1 MQNLFCVIISPPITV
16 CSIDVYTKIQQELD
30 YVVMSCTHCI
40 VQGCDALV
48 VGSARILHLEKNK
61 TQAKKKKRK
70 KIRVY
75 PTCKLNK
82 SSYTFNTYFIDDP
95 LHEVKLSLQ

>member
-40 VQGCDALV
+40 VQGCDALII
-48 VGSARILHLEKNK
+48 GSARILHLEK
-61 TQAKKKKRK
+61 TRLRFKKKERK
-70 KIRVY
+70 KEY
-75 PTCKLNK
+75 QGL
-82 SSYTFNTYFIDDP
+82 SYMQIKYKFIDIHYI
-95 LHEVKLSLQ
+95 LRR

>member
-1 MQNLFCVIISPPITV
+1 MQINVNRYHSMQNLFCVIISPPITV

-40 VQGCDALV
+40 VQRCDALV

-61 TQAKKKKRK
+61 TQAKKKKERK
-70 KIRVY
+70 
-75 PTCKLNK
+75 
-82 SSYTFNTYFIDDP
+82 SGFI
-95 LHEVKLSLQ
+95 LHAN